1 MNNSNLLIALI
12 VAYLFFLAITAWRL
26 SINATTNATNK
37 PSASTTHNN
46 NHHYLF
52 GSGFGFM
59 LSFFGIAASLFSTF
73 TLQGMPAFFKNH
85 GIASWVFLGITDV
98 CLASLLLYFGL
109 KMRHFAR
116 KLAMNKQA
124 KSPKNLTEWLKQSG
138 LPKWVVLF
146 FVLSVTVFMIPY
158 ITIQIK
164 GTAMLLQTAIP
175 LGSTHFMWS
184 LFMVMLMMA
193 YSWFG
198 GIRAIFVTDMVQG
211 LVLLLTVWA
220 IAFFAIQASGGM
232 GNLFAQVATIEPAL
246 LSAPGPKG
254 VLNWQFL
261 LIGFISIVLMPYVQP
276 QLFTRVLVAKDDKTF
291 ARSTV
296 ALAVFAIL
304 VILPTL
310 FIGLRSV
317 IVAQAMPEGDFLL
330 NMITSD
336 APAFFYALFIVG
348 VLGASMSTADS
359 QLMAI
364 GTEWGS
370 AMTEQDIQ
378 KHPQAKIL
386 VKSIGAIVAV
396 VALALAQTSFK
407 SLVLFSINSFIGT
420 SLLLPIVVASVLPKA
435 DCNKQRWLLIGSSVF
450 AVAVFFPVLFGMIPK
465 MLFGLRIE
473 LYLYGLQALC
483 LGWVWVFGKRKKK
496 A

>member
-1 MNNSNLLIALI
+1 MNNSSLLIILI
-12 VAYLFFLAITAWRL
+12 VVYLLFLAMTAWRL
-26 SINATTNATNK
+26 SIN
-37 PSASTTHNN
+37 SSTKTSS

-59 LSFFGIAASLFSTF
+59 LSFFGISASLFSTF

-85 GIASWVFLGITDV
+85 GIGSWVFLGITDV

-116 KLAMNKQA
+116 TLSINNQTSNKQT

-138 LPKWVVLF
+138 LPPWVVLF

-164 GTAMLLQTAIP
+164 GTAILLQTAIP
-175 LGSTHFMWS
+175 LGETHFLWS
-184 LFMVMLMMA
+184 LFMVMLMMT

-198 GIRAIFVTDMVQG
+198 GIKAIFVTDMVQG

-220 IAFFAIQASGGM
+220 IAFFAINASGGM

-291 ARSTV
+291 ARSTI
-296 ALAVFAIL
+296 ALAIFAIL

-317 IVAQAMPEGDFLL
+317 IVAQAIPEGDFLL
-330 NMITSD
+330 NMISSD
-336 APAFFYALFIVG
+336 APTFFYALFIVG

-370 AMTEQDIQ
+370 AVTEQDIQ

-386 VKSIGAIVAV
+386 VKSIGAIVAM
-396 VALALAQTSFK
+396 VALGLAQTSFQ

-420 SLLLPIVVASVLPKA
+420 SLLLPIVVASVLSKKLSA
-435 DCNKQRWLLIGSSVF
+435 QRWLLIGSSVF
-450 AVAVFFPVLFGMIPK
+450 AVAVFFPVLFGLIPK
-465 MLFGLRIE
+465 MVFGLRIE
-473 LYLYGLQALC
+473 LYLYGLQAVC
-483 LGWVWVFGKRKKK
+483 LGWVWIVKNDRKL
-496 A
+496 

>member
-1 MNNSNLLIALI
+1 MNNS
-12 VAYLFFLAITAWRL
+12 RL
-26 SINATTNATNK
+26 TIKSNSNT
-37 PSASTTHNN
+37 

-116 KLAMNKQA
+116 NLSINNLAISNSAINKQA

-146 FVLSVTVFMIPY
+146 FVMSVTVFMIPY

-175 LGSTHFMWS
+175 LGSSHFLWS

-220 IAFFAIQASGGM
+220 IAFFAINASGGM

-317 IVAQAMPEGDFLL
+317 TVAQAMPEGD
-330 NMITSD
+330 
-336 APAFFYALFIVG
+336 ALFIVG
-348 VLGASMSTADS
+348 VLGAAMSTADS

-370 AMTEQDIQ
+370 AVTEQDIQ
-378 KHPQAKIL
+378 KHPKAKVL

-396 VALALAQTSFK
+396 VALMLAQTSFK

-420 SLLLPIVVASVLPKA
+420 SLLLPIVVASVLPKTG
-435 DCNKQRWLLIGSSVF
+435 CNKQRWLLIGSSVF
-450 AVAVFFPVLFGMIPK
+450 AVAIFLPVLFGILPK
-465 MLFGLRIE
+465 MVFGLRIE
-473 LYLYGLQALC
+473 LYLYGLEALC
-483 LGWVWVFGKRKKK
+483 LGWVWFFGRRKFV
-496 A
+496 